1 MGTETNPWFWK
12 SSDLELSC
20 FSDEALIT
28 CIFMYLCSCKHYIP
42 ITKNE
47 SVVALM
53 DLAGSPELS
62 NKIWDR
68 VEPCLDLWPT
78 KWNCPLDPFGRKKIE
93 KEFWRIKAKL
103 LPFLV
108 TYCPAGFWMMDFVLE
123 CYITHSPQFI
133 CPEINCPTK
142 PASSSRNL
150 NIVSKYIR
158 FLTGQCAAIFQSQY
172 KFWMALAFFMKIIFC
187 SIQNIPF

>member
-93 KEFWRIKAKL
+93 KEFWGIKATTSIFSSLLSCWLLNDGFCVGVLHHTFTTVYLPGDKL
-103 LPFLV
+103 SNQTCQLLQ
-108 TYCPAGFWMMDFVLE
+108 E
-123 CYITHSPQFI
+123 
-133 CPEINCPTK
+133 PEHC
-142 PASSSRNL
+142 
-150 NIVSKYIR
+150 
-158 FLTGQCAAIFQSQY
+158 Q
-172 KFWMALAFFMKIIFC
+172 
-187 SIQNIPF
+187 